1 MEFLKLVILA
11 GIATLCSGQMM
22 GSGDMIPEP
31 STVRVVTATRFY
43 RDLASYQQIYFP
55 NETGHVIYEISA
67 PFRYSRYNVSELVL
81 CACFEFA
88 ATICIEV
95 CRTVAIYNIC

>member
-11 GIATLCSGQMM
+11 GIATLCSGQI

-43 RDLASYQQIYFP
+43 RDLASYQRIYFP
-55 NETGHVIYEISA
+55 NETGHVIYEMSA
-67 PFRYSRYNVSELVL
+67 PNRYSRYNVSELAL
-81 CACFEFA
+81 CACFEHYA
-88 ATICIEV
+88 WRCVT
-95 CRTVAIYNIC
+95 